1 MDNKTEVR
9 DFLATRRARIT
20 PEQAGLPVFGGNRRV
35 KGLRREE
42 VAMLAGVSVDYYV
55 RLERGTL
62 AGVSESVLEAVSR
75 ALQLDDVERMHLF
88 DLARIANSSVGSRRV
103 PSTQRIRPTV
113 QRLLDSI
120 DGPAWVRNSRTDFL
134 ASNLQG
140 RALYSQIFF
149 DPARRPNSARFAF
162 LDPRSRE
169 FYPEWERIADGVVAS
184 LRAEAGRNP
193 FDKGLTDLIGELS
206 TRSEDFRV
214 RWAQHDVYRHR
225 AGSKRFHHPIVGDLE
240 LSFEAM
246 ELTMDPG
253 LTLLAYSAEPGSASA
268 QALQLL
274 ASWAETELRARPVE
288 PADAP

>member
-20 PEQAGLPVFGGNRRV
+20 PQQAGLPDFGGHRRV
-35 KGLRREE
+35 AGLRREE

-55 RLERGTL
+55 RLERGNL
-62 AGVSESVLEAVSR
+62 AGVSESVLEAVCR
-75 ALQLDDVERMHLF
+75 ALQLDDIERMHLF
-88 DLARIANSSVGSRRV
+88 DLARVANASSTTRRK
-103 PSTQRIRPTV
+103 PSSQQIRPTV
-113 QRLLDSI
+113 QRLLDAI
-120 DGPAWVRNSRTDFL
+120 DGPAWVRNARTDFL
-134 ASNLQG
+134 ASNQQG
-140 RALYSQIFF
+140 RALYSMIFF

-162 LDPRSRE
+162 LDPRARG
-169 FYPEWERIADGVVAS
+169 FYLDWEQIADGVVAS

-206 TRSEDFRV
+206 TRSEEFRV

-225 AGSKRFHHPIVGDLE
+225 AGSKRFHHPVVGDLT

-253 LTLLAYSAEPGSASA
+253 LTFLAYSAEPASSSAT
-268 QALQLL
+268 ALQLL
-274 ASWAETELRARPVE
+274 ASWAATEFVSGDE
-288 PADAP
+288 VPAAIG

>member
-20 PEQAGLPVFGGNRRV
+20 PQQAGLPVFGGNRRV

-75 ALQLDDVERMHLF
+75 ALQLDDIERMHLF
-88 DLARIANSSVGSRRV
+88 DLARVANASVGSRRL

-149 DPARRPNSARFAF
+149 DPARCPNSARFAF

-169 FYPEWERIADGVVAS
+169 FYLEWEKIADGVVAS

-253 LTLLAYSAEPGSASA
+253 LTLLAYSAEPASPSA

-274 ASWAETELRARPVE
+274 ASWAETELRAEPVE